1 MVLSEELVT
10 QFVKVTNNKTE
21 AKKETTVYGTTVEYN
36 GSIYV
41 KLDGSDLLTPI
52 TTTATVAAGE
62 RVMVMIKNHTATIT
76 GNVSSPSA
84 RLKDVDDVSDVLDV
98 ITELEIL
105 VAGKVS
111 TEAFDAQIGRIDSL
125 VSENV
130 KIKESLTAADGDID
144 NLQVNLLK
152 VSESLEAQSADIEN
166 LKTTKLDAEIANL
179 TYATITELEAVD
191 ADIHKLEATYGE
203 FSSVTAD
210 RLDAIDSK
218 IHNLEV
224 ENFDAVYAN
233 VDFSNIG
240 EAAMEYLYSQSGLI
254 ENVKIGDGTI
264 TGTLVG
270 VTIRGDS
277 IEGNTVIAD
286 KLVIKGDDGLYYKL
300 NTDGVSTDLEQTDY
314 NSLNGTI
321 IQAKSITA
329 TKISV
334 DDLVAFDATIGGFNI
349 TANSIYSDVKD
360 SEGNT
365 TRGIYM
371 DTDGQ
376 MNFGDANNYIKYYR
390 DEDGTYKLAISA
402 GTILYDINGNQ
413 HSLSDLGII
422 GEYIKISAYE
432 GEPCIELGETDSE
445 FKLRITNT
453 RIMFMEGSGVPAY
466 FTNQSMHI
474 KKAVIE
480 EELQQ
485 GGFVWKARSNGNLGL
500 IWKGAT
506 S

>member
-111 TEAFDAQIGRIDSL
+111 TEAFDAQTGRIDSL

-254 ENVKIGDGTI
+254 ENVTIGDGTI

-277 IEGNTVIAD
+277 IEGNTVVAD

-300 NTDGVSTDLEQTDY
+300 NTDGVSTELEQTDY

-329 TKISV
+329 TKIAV

-349 TANSIYSDVKD
+349 TEDSIYSEVKD

-376 MNFGDANNYIKYYR
+376 MNLGDANNYIKYYR

-402 GTILYDINGNQ
+402 GTILYDINGNR

-422 GEYIKISAYE
+422 GEYIKISTYE